1 MKNFQNTNKQTFTF
15 IIFQFLEEEDTVLFV
30 SNGAAGDSR
39 KAQLGN
45 YNKTSQM
52 IKGLPVFEQVQKQEG
67 EKQYFLFVGQDGCW
81 RVGPDVSSYSGSV
94 LKHPKKNKNLPPKA
108 GWLFYLDDKWN
119 KDESLQLITKND
131 EQGK

>member
-1 MKNFQNTNKQTFTF
+1 MLKIQTKKAFTI
-15 IIFQFLEEEDTVLFV
+15 IIFLFLEEEDTVKFV
-30 SNGAAGDSR
+30 SNGGAADSR
-39 KAQLGN
+39 KAQMGD
-45 YNKTSQM
+45 YTKTSQM
-52 IKGLPVFEQVQKQEG
+52 IKGFPVFEQAEKQKG
-67 EKQYFLFVGQDGCW
+67 GKQYFLFVGPDGCW

-131 EQGK
+131 EPGK